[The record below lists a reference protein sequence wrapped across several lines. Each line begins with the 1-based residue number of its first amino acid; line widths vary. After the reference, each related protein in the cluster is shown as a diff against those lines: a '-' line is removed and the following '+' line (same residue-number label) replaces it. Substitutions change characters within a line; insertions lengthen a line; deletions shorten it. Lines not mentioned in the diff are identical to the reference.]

1 MAIVKITGIKDKPKA
16 TIKYIENP
24 LKTNEGELVSGI
36 NTLTNIDYANRKMES
51 IRNRYFNNN
60 KIKAFHLIHSFSN
73 KENINAETV
82 HKITEEFI
90 KRAFPSDTIAV
101 LSTHTNTNTLHTHC
115 LINNTTLNGTH
126 IRIDKERLEE
136 LRNLSNEICKEYGL
150 QHSVI
155 NTKNGR
161 AKVRYSNYY
170 EYQNFKYNKSWKQSI
185 REDIDNLIPKVMNL
199 DQLYSSLMD
208 MGYEIKFNGKYPSIR
223 PKDKERFVRFKTLG
237 YMYTEEMLKDRI
249 IGLDKYEI
257 PLNGITKV
265 YKGNKYL
272 DKEIYYYAYRRGSIG
287 CIISLT
293 AKIIAETLNLNQNNK
308 RYAKS
313 NWKAEK
319 QLELLE
325 NALITIKE
333 KNYDSLEDI
342 NKDYNKAMNEID
354 KIEQWQSKYD
364 KAIQKNKALAE
375 KLNNEYQ
382 KVKAKEEQTE
392 EEQSRLEEILK
403 AFDYCKNKK
412 YKELYTEVDNKE
424 VER

>member
-24 LKTNEGELVSGI
+24 LKTNGGELVSGI

-51 IRNRYFNNN
+51 VRNRYFNNN

-101 LSTHTNTNTLHTHC
+101 LATHNNTNTLHTHC

-185 REDIDNLIPKVMNL
+185 REDIDSLIPKVSNV

-249 IGLDKYEI
+249 SGIDKYEI

-287 CIISLT
+287 CIIQLT
-293 AKIIAETLNLNQNNK
+293 AKIIAESLNLNNNNRKCNK
-308 RYAKS
+308 RNY
-313 NWKAEK
+313 KAEK
-319 QLELLE
+319 QLQLLE

-342 NKDYNKAMNEID
+342 NKDYNSLIMELDKMERWKDKYEKAF
-354 KIEQWQSKYD
+354 S
-364 KAIQKNKALAE
+364 KNKELAK
-375 KLNNEYQ
+375 KLNAEYE
-382 KVKAKEEQTE
+382 KVKAMEQQSKEDKNRIED
-392 EEQSRLEEILK
+392 ILK
-403 AFDYCKNKK
+403 AFEFCKNKK
-412 YKELYTEVDNKE
+412 YKELFNGDNKE